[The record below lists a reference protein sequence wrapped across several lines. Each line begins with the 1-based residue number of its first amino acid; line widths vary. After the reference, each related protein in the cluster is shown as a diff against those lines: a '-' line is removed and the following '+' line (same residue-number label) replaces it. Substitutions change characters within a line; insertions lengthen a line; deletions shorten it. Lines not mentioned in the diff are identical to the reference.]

1 VLVDS
6 ESIDDIDIT
15 AIDMLA
21 ELQDELAESNIELR
35 FARMKEDVR
44 EYLRRGRLEE
54 KIGAEHFYT
63 SVQDG
68 VDAYLAETGN
78 E

>member
-1 VLVDS
+1 
-6 ESIDDIDIT
+6 
-15 AIDMLA
+15 
-21 ELQDELAESNIELR
+21 
-35 FARMKEDVR
+35 MKEDVR

-68 VDAYLAETGN
+68 VDAYLAETGH